1 MQDAELEKVVWMVKS
16 PCVGEHPK
24 FLSTNRN
31 ASIPLYLA
39 RNLDLAMQI
48 SRADV
53 LQKTKVSNF
62 H

>member
-1 MQDAELEKVVWMVKS
+1 MQDAGFEKVVRMVKP

-24 FLSTNRN
+24 FLSTTAN
-31 ASIPLYLA
+31 ASTPLHLA
-39 RNLDLAMQI
+39 RNLHLAMQI

-53 LQKTKVSNF
+53 LQKTNVSNF